1 MKMSAWWDLLGG
13 NIDEF
18 LPGRYGAGSDYA
30 WTQHRFAEELT
41 DEGTDLTIIFV

>member
-1 MKMSAWWDLLGG
+1 MKFPLG
-13 NIDEF
+13 
-18 LPGRYGAGSDYA
+18 RHGAGSDYA